1 MKIFLIIL
9 FFVVL
14 IHKPTYVMRRT
25 NGRVMGARIPLWVA
39 IVGLLICEPETFAI
53 VPKEIHDQMWEIA
66 QEKE

>member
-1 MKIFLIIL
+1 
-9 FFVVL
+9 
-14 IHKPTYVMRRT
+14 MRRT